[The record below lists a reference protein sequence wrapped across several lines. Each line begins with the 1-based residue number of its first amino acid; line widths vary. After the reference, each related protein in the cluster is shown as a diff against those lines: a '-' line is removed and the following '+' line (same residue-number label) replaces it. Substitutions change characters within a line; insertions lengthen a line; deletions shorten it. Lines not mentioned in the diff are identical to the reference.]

1 MSCARTAA
9 CAAKLM
15 QGMTHSLVRDSR
27 LVQRN
32 VDLRKRGL
40 LSDETKAVLE
50 DWLEKNLENP
60 HPSQEEKQRLARI
73 TSTPVRQVVMCP
85 WFECGRA
92 CGTPHLWHD
101 SMALMLDSMDML

>member
-32 VDLRKRGL
+32 VDKRKRGP

-50 DWLEKNLENP
+50 DWLEIFWKLLTQVKKKGNGW
-60 HPSQEEKQRLARI
+60 HHIYSRLA
-73 TSTPVRQVVMCP
+73 
-85 WFECGRA
+85 GRYV
-92 CGTPHLWHD
+92 
-101 SMALMLDSMDML
+101 SMD

>member
-50 DWLEKNLENP
+50 DWLEIFWKLLTRFKKKRSGW
-60 HPSQEEKQRLARI
+60 HHIYSRLA
-73 TSTPVRQVVMCP
+73 
-85 WFECGRA
+85 GRYVF
-92 CGTPHLWHD
+92 
-101 SMALMLDSMDML
+101 MD

>member
-50 DWLEKNLENP
+50 DWLEIFWKLLTQVKKKRNGW
-60 HPSQEEKQRLARI
+60 HHIYFRLA
-73 TSTPVRQVVMCP
+73 
-85 WFECGRA
+85 GRYVF
-92 CGTPHLWHD
+92 
-101 SMALMLDSMDML
+101 MD

>member
-32 VDLRKRGL
+32 VDKRKRGL

-50 DWLEKNLENP
+50 DWLEIFWKLLTQVKKKRNGW
-60 HPSQEEKQRLARI
+60 HHIYFRLA
-73 TSTPVRQVVMCP
+73 
-85 WFECGRA
+85 GRY
-92 CGTPHLWHD
+92 L
-101 SMALMLDSMDML
+101 SMD